1 MEHLRSLE
9 SPSISDEQK
18 AKIINEI
25 SESFDTFLSSEG
37 NCNILE
43 VLNVFINFL
52 KNGDYQFFSE
62 SSNQKVK
69 IKNLEKFNTFLCLL
83 DVNKNE
89 EVQSNLF
96 IFNSR
101 LARQFSR

>member
-9 SPSISDEQK
+9 NSNLTDEQK

-37 NCNILE
+37 NGNILE
-43 VLNVFINFL
+43 VLNVFVNYL

-62 SSNQKVK
+62 SSTQKVK
-69 IKNLEKFNTFLCLL
+69 IKKSTKFYFL
-83 DVNKNE
+83 
-89 EVQSNLF
+89 
-96 IFNSR
+96 II
-101 LARQFSR
+101 

>member
-9 SPSISDEQK
+9 NPNTSDEQK

-37 NCNILE
+37 NANILE
-43 VLNVFINFL
+43 VLNVFVNYL

-62 SSNQKVK
+62 SSTQKVK
-69 IKNLEKFNTFLCLL
+69 LE
-83 DVNKNE
+83 
-89 EVQSNLF
+89 NLF
-96 IFNSR
+96 
-101 LARQFSR
+101 

>member
-9 SPSISDEQK
+9 NSNLTDEQK

-37 NCNILE
+37 NGNILE
-43 VLNVFINFL
+43 VLNVFVNYL

-62 SSNQKVK
+62 SSTQKVK
-69 IKNLEKFNTFLCLL
+69 MKKNPPLKFKISYN
-83 DVNKNE
+83 
-89 EVQSNLF
+89 
-96 IFNSR
+96 
-101 LARQFSR
+101 

>member
-9 SPSISDEQK
+9 NSNLTDEQK

-37 NCNILE
+37 NGNILE
-43 VLNVFINFL
+43 VLNVFVNYL

-62 SSNQKVK
+62 SSTQKVNMK
-69 IKNLEKFNTFLCLL
+69 KKSST
-83 DVNKNE
+83 
-89 EVQSNLF
+89 
-96 IFNSR
+96 
-101 LARQFSR
+101 

>member
-9 SPSISDEQK
+9 NSNLTDEQK

-37 NCNILE
+37 NGNILE
-43 VLNVFINFL
+43 VLNVFVNYL

-62 SSNQKVK
+62 SSTQKVK
-69 IKNLEKFNTFLCLL
+69 IKKSTKF
-83 DVNKNE
+83 
-89 EVQSNLF
+89 
-96 IFNSR
+96 
-101 LARQFSR
+101 

>member
-9 SPSISDEQK
+9 NSNLTDEQK

-37 NCNILE
+37 NGNILE
-43 VLNVFINFL
+43 VLNVFVSYL

-62 SSNQKVK
+62 SSTQKVK
-69 IKNLEKFNTFLCLL
+69 MK
-83 DVNKNE
+83 
-89 EVQSNLF
+89 
-96 IFNSR
+96 
-101 LARQFSR
+101 

>member
-9 SPSISDEQK
+9 NSNLTDEQK

-37 NCNILE
+37 NGNILE
-43 VLNVFINFL
+43 VLNVFVNYL

-62 SSNQKVK
+62 SSTQKVNMK
-69 IKNLEKFNTFLCLL
+69 KK
-83 DVNKNE
+83 
-89 EVQSNLF
+89 S
-96 IFNSR
+96 S
-101 LARQFSR
+101 S

>member
-9 SPSISDEQK
+9 NPNTSDEQK

-37 NCNILE
+37 NANILE
-43 VLNVFINFL
+43 VLNVFVNYL

-62 SSNQKVK
+62 SSTQKVR
-69 IKNLEKFNTFLCLL
+69 LEINRNFY
-83 DVNKNE
+83 
-89 EVQSNLF
+89 
-96 IFNSR
+96 
-101 LARQFSR
+101 

>member
-9 SPSISDEQK
+9 NSNLTDEQK

-37 NCNILE
+37 NGNILE
-43 VLNVFINFL
+43 VLNVFVSYL

-62 SSNQKVK
+62 SSTQKVK
-69 IKNLEKFNTFLCLL
+69 MKLIKVYIKN
-83 DVNKNE
+83 
-89 EVQSNLF
+89 
-96 IFNSR
+96 
-101 LARQFSR
+101 